1 MIKGFILAISA
12 TLAPPHLRSLHAQMR
27 FLMSKAKKPSTT
39 KSQQSM
45 LKTWHRYAF
54 TNQVTLPV
62 GGWHLALFA
71 TQVVREGRI
80 KSADSLANYVSAV
93 RSYHLDLG
101 LDCPTP
107 SQFGPLKRVI
117 DGFRDVAQRPVK
129 KSLPITPNILIN
141 FLNTTLP
148 PPFCTYDTQQLQ
160 VYKVLCLTY
169 FLSMLRSSS
178 LIPKTYGDVDP
189 VRLLCWGNI
198 QQVAFGEFR
207 GLIFE
212 LHKTKTI
219 KNMERIQTVSL
230 AQNDDC
236 PMLCPVRAIL
246 RLKDIIGEANIG
258 PNTPVFQTR
267 DYQGRLRPILY
278 HKFDKWYRFRLQEMG
293 LNSALYTLHAWR
305 HGGIQQ
311 TLMSEQNLALVKIT
325 SDHSSDVI
333 LEYSQV
339 PADRRLLISQKVNR
353 NLTTFVTGLVP
364 AGPYLPANVLAHF

>member
-1 MIKGFILAISA
+1 
-12 TLAPPHLRSLHAQMR
+12 
-27 FLMSKAKKPSTT
+27 MSKAKKPSTT

-80 KSADSLANYVSAV
+80 KSADSLANYISAV

-148 PPFCTYDTQQLQ
+148 PPFCTYDTQQLR
-160 VYKVLCLTY
+160 VYKVLCLIY

-189 VRLLCWGNI
+189 VRLLCWGNVQTI
-198 QQVAFGEFR
+198 YFGDIP
-207 GLIFE
+207 GVLLT

-219 KNMERIQTVSL
+219 QNAERIQQVPL
-230 AQNDDC
+230 ARNDDC
-236 PMLCPVRAIL
+236 PILCPVRAINSL
-246 RLKDIIGEANIG
+246 RGMIGDTDIG
-258 PNTPVFQTR
+258 PDT
-267 DYQGRLRPILY
+267 
-278 HKFDKWYRFRLQEMG
+278 
-293 LNSALYTLHAWR
+293 
-305 HGGIQQ
+305 
-311 TLMSEQNLALVKIT
+311 
-325 SDHSSDVI
+325 
-333 LEYSQV
+333 
-339 PADRRLLISQKVNR
+339 
-353 NLTTFVTGLVP
+353 
-364 AGPYLPANVLAHF
+364 